1 MQGLFKNPLV
11 LALLGSVLLNGVLI
25 GKTLSGKPAPDRPAA
40 ERPDVRL
47 RGGQARLENLP
58 RHLTP
63 EQRLKFDTLAKSS
76 GRSDVRAA
84 FKELRDARKAVLE
97 LAQADPLDAGAL
109 RAAMQNA
116 RTKADRLSELSD
128 EAITA
133 WLLSADA
140 NERQDAIKAMRRTGR
155 GKGKRGGGPKGERGE
170 RR

>member
-25 GKTLSGKPAPDRPAA
+25 GKTLSGKQAPDRPVA
-40 ERPDVRL
+40 ERPDMRP

-58 RHLTP
+58 RHLSP
-63 EQRLKFDTLAKSS
+63 EQRLKFDVAAKSS
-76 GRSDVRAA
+76 GRDDVRAA
-84 FKELRDARKAVLE
+84 FRELRASRKTVLD
-97 LAQADPLDAGAL
+97 LAQADPLDADAL
-109 RAAMQNA
+109 RAAMKDA
-116 RTKADRLSELSD
+116 RAKTDRLSELSD
-128 EAITA
+128 KAITA

-140 NERQDAIKAMRRTGR
+140 QERRDAIKAMKRAGR

>member
-40 ERPDVRL
+40 ERPDMRP

-58 RHLTP
+58 RHLSP
-63 EQRLKFDTLAKSS
+63 EQRLKFDAAAKSS

-84 FKELRDARKAVLE
+84 FKELRAARKAVLD

-109 RAAMQNA
+109 RAAMQDA
-116 RTKADRLSELSD
+116 RAKAERLSVLSD

-140 NERQDAIKAMRRTGR
+140 QERQDAIKAMKRAGR
-155 GKGKRGGGPKGERGE
+155 KGRRGGGPKGER
-170 RR
+170 R